1 LEKVRISEIAQEAGR
16 ANKDALEASRA
27 LGILAKSIQ
36 SSVTS
41 EQASKIYDYLM
52 GVSTKESAKK
62 EEAKKE
68 SPPSAPTA
76 PAVKEPTVQARR
88 DPPPPPAQKAQVI
101 SAADEKPLEKAK
113 VKSGLRI
120 VNKRNSQ
127 IRQSFGGQESK
138 AEPFVHAYGKN
149 KVALDTAQEDRH
161 KRKERRVVVSTNRKE
176 AGQRI
181 EMLSDRELDSRD
193 AYEDEVVLMPD
204 LSIGVS
210 DFLAEQ
216 ERKERTARKD
226 YEKAKTLTT
235 ATGRIAGTDSISRQK
250 RRKRRS
256 FPRISEARE
265 KVETIEI
272 SEDVRVY
279 EFAEKIKQPISAVI
293 KKLFDFGTLVT
304 KNDFLGKDTIEILSV
319 EFGIEVRTKD
329 VSEELDYAAIYDSE
343 HKNSAKTAPRPPIV
357 TIMGHVDHGKT
368 SLLDYIRSSRVAS
381 GEAGGITQHI
391 GAYTVRKDA
400 KRITFIDTPG
410 HEAFS
415 QMRSRGANTTDIV
428 IIVVAADDG
437 VMPQTKEAISHANAA
452 KCPIVVAI
460 NKIDKPSA
468 NIDKV
473 KAELAEAGLTPLDWG
488 GDIECVGVS
497 AKSGAGIETLLETIL
512 LQAEL
517 MELKAETDTFAKA
530 TVIESSL
537 EKGRG
542 AVATVIVQNG
552 TLKVGDFVVS
562 GVSCGRIRTITNDH
576 GAQIERLEPSEA
588 GLVVGLDAVP
598 SSGDVMVAMADIDAA
613 KEYAQKR
620 SEYERSR
627 ALSRSTKATLEDLGS
642 LIAEG
647 KLKRLPIILKADVQG
662 TLEAIASSIS
672 KLRNEEVKAEI
683 VHSAVGEINASDV
696 ALSAASENAIILGFH
711 VKPSQII
718 KDRAKSL
725 GVRIY
730 SYDVI
735 YDLLDDVSR
744 ILSGMLSKVTSE
756 ELIGKAEVRQMFDVP
771 KRGRI
776 AGCMVIDG
784 EVLRGAAAK
793 VIRGEDEIY
802 GGTVVT
808 LRRFKEDVKEVKK
821 GLECGIGLDG
831 SPDIQSGDL
840 IQIYKTTEVAAIFK
854 AES

>member
-16 ANKDALEASRA
+16 AKKDALEASRA
-27 LGILAKSIQ
+27 LGIPTKSIQ

-41 EQASKIYDYLM
+41 EQAEKIYDYLM
-52 GVSTKESAKK
+52 GISAKEPAKK
-62 EEAKKE
+62 EDVKRENPA
-68 SPPSAPTA
+68 S
-76 PAVKEPTVQARR
+76 AVKPAPVIKEPKTRP
-88 DPPPPPAQKAQVI
+88 DLPPPPAQNVKAPPV
-101 SAADEKPLEKAK
+101 ADERPLEKAK

-120 VNKRNSQ
+120 VNKRNPQ
-127 IRQSFGGQESK
+127 TRQSFGSYESK

-149 KVALDTAQEDRH
+149 KVALDTTQEDRH
-161 KRKERRVVVSTNRKE
+161 KRRERRSIISSNRKE
-176 AGQRI
+176 SGQRI
-181 EMLSDRELDSRD
+181 EMLGDRDLDSRD

-216 ERKERTARKD
+216 ERKERTAKKD

-235 ATGRIAGTDSISRQK
+235 ATGRIAGTDSIARQK

-265 KVETIEI
+265 KVEAIEI

-293 KKLFDFGTLVT
+293 KKLFDFGMLVT

-329 VSEELDYAAIYDSE
+329 VSEELDYAALYDSE
-343 HKNSAKTAPRPPIV
+343 HKNSGRTVPRPPIV

-391 GAYTVRKDA
+391 GAYTVRKDS

-452 KCPIVVAI
+452 KCPIIVAI

-488 GDIECVGVS
+488 GDVECVGVS

-517 MELKAETDTFAKA
+517 MELKAETGTFAKA

-562 GVSCGRIRTITNDH
+562 GVSSGRIRAITNDH
-576 GAQIERLEPSEA
+576 GAQIERLDPSEA
-588 GLVVGLDAVP
+588 GLVIGLDAVP
-598 SSGDVMVAMADIDAA
+598 SSGDVMVAMADIETA

-647 KLKRLPIILKADVQG
+647 RLKRLPIILKADVQG

-672 KLRNEEVKAEI
+672 KLRNDEVKAEI
-683 VHSAVGEINASDV
+683 IHSAVGEINASDI
-696 ALSAASENAIILGFH
+696 ALSFASENAIILGFH

-735 YDLLDDVSR
+735 YDLLGDVGR

-756 ELIGKAEVRQMFDVP
+756 ELIGKAEVRQLFDIP
-771 KRGRI
+771 KQGRI

-784 EVLRGAAAK
+784 EILRGAIAK
-793 VIRGEDEIY
+793 VTRGEEEIY
-802 GGTVVT
+802 GGTIVT
-808 LRRFKEDVKEVKK
+808 LKRFKEDAKEVKK

-831 SPDIQSGDL
+831 SPDIQVGDL
-840 IQIYKTTEVAAIFK
+840 IQIYKATEVAAVFK
-854 AES
+854 AVI